1 MVVKMSSPGRS
12 FGGVRVRKTVRSVG
26 EEVNARVTN
35 TGPPPVMQ
43 LVIVD
48 PVKVGSQFDPAVE
61 AYEREQGL
69 AQIEES

>member
-1 MVVKMSSPGRS
+1 
-12 FGGVRVRKTVRSVG
+12 
-26 EEVNARVTN
+26 
-35 TGPPPVMQ
+35 MQ

-69 AQIEES
+69 AQIEERVNGEG